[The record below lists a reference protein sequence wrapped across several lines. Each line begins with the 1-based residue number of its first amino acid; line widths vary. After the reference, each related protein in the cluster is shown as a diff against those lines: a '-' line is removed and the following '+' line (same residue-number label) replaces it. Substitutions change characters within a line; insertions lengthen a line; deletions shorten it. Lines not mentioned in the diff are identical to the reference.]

1 MPSDRFN
8 RLDNNKHQRIM
19 DAAID
24 EFLKSGY
31 NEASINQ
38 IIKEAEISR
47 GSFYT
52 YFADK
57 HELFDHIFNKMKT
70 IAAESIVDEVRT
82 QNGDVFAAARA
93 LIDKGLNLKPIPKNK
108 MAKLFNKLISSKDIA
123 LYMDELSMVTKDDIL
138 DQMVRDIY
146 DSMNDLKD
154 GITLD
159 EFRTVA
165 DMLVSIS
172 IKALVGSTKNKEYS
186 LNTLYKQYDII
197 EAGIRGGIKK

>member
-82 QNGDVFAAARA
+82 QNGDIFAAARA

-154 GITLD
+154 SITLD

-172 IKALVGSTKNKEYS
+172 IKALVGSTKNKEYT
-186 LNTLYKQYDII
+186 LITLYKQYDII

>member
-31 NEASINQ
+31 NEASINR

-186 LNTLYKQYDII
+186 LSTLYKQYDII